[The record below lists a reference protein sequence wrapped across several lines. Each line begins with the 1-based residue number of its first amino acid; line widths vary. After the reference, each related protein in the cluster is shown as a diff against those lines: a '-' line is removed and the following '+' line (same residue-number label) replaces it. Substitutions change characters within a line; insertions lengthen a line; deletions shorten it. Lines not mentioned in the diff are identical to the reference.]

1 MAKCASC
8 GRNLGGFSFGKRL
21 CRWCVDYEA
30 GKRGDAKGD
39 DIQRVM
45 PTPWKKS
52 DALGGVTFNQLF
64 VGINLLVF
72 LAMVGSG
79 ISLMSGPNR
88 LEMVH
93 WGGNFGPL
101 TLSDEP
107 WRIVTYMFLHYGLIH
122 IGFNLWCLWDLG
134 ALAESLYGDWTFAV
148 VYLLCGLGG
157 GVMSVWWHPGSVSA
171 GASGAIFGLAGA
183 LIASLKLGDFS
194 LPRAMISGSLR
205 SVVAFAGYNLVFG
218 AISGFTDNACHIG
231 GLLTGLILG
240 ALIAVAAPN
249 RDQIFRRLA
258 ICLAMLLLLVGAFVW
273 TRSYYGVPSPWRF
286 F

>member
-8 GRNLGGFSFGKRL
+8 GRNLGGFSFGKKL

-30 GKRGDAKGD
+30 GKRGDGND
-39 DIQRVM
+39 EFQRVM

-52 DALGGVTFNQLF
+52 ATSSVSFNQLF

-79 ISLMSGPNR
+79 ISLMSGPS
-88 LEMVH
+88 LPEMVR

-101 TLSDEP
+101 TLTSEP
-107 WRIVTYMFLHYGLIH
+107 WRIVTYMFLHYGIIH

-134 ALAESLYGDWTFAV
+134 ALAESLYGDWTFAI

-157 GVMSVWWHPGSVSA
+157 GVVSVWWHPGGVSA

-183 LIASLKLGDFS
+183 LIASFKLGDFS
-194 LPRAMISGSLR
+194 LPRPMISAALR

-218 AISGFTDNACHIG
+218 AIAGFTDNACHIG
-231 GLLTGLILG
+231 GLLTGLVLG
-240 ALIAVAAPN
+240 ALIAIAAPD
-249 RDQIFRRLA
+249 RDQIFRRMA
-258 ICLAMLLLLVGAFVW
+258 ICLLIFLLLFGAFVW
-273 TRSYYGVPSPWRF
+273 TRGYYGVPSPWRF